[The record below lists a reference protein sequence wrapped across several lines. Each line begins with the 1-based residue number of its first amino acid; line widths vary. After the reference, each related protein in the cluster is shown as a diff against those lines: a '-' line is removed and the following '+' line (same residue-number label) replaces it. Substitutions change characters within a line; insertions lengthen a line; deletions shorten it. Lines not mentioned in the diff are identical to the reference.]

1 MLWMRYKAK
10 AAAGFV
16 GTTVGTAAFLA
27 LLAAPDAMAQPDSLV
42 QNTVAF
48 PLGLTHHK
56 SPAASPLPGHLLSE
70 LGPAGH
76 IAAVALMGVAAVAFA
91 AWLLLRPPLT
101 HQSVAWRLA
110 VGYAGMFVLAPATRF
125 GYFAYPLCLLGWLV
139 LTNYQPRLHTERI
152 LATVPPKLSRWWG
165 SRGLPG
171 PGGYGGAHGVSPRES
186 TSVGDAS
193 VRQARS

>member
-1 MLWMRYKAK
+1 
-10 AAAGFV
+10 
-16 GTTVGTAAFLA
+16 
-27 LLAAPDAMAQPDSLV
+27 MAQPDSLV

-56 SPAASPLPGHLLSE
+56 TPAASPLPGHLLSE

-76 IAAVALMGVAAVAFA
+76 VAAVALMGVAAVAFA

-110 VGYAGMFVLAPATRF
+110 VGYAGMFLLAPATRF

-139 LTNYQPRLHTERI
+139 LTNYQSHVHTERAV
-152 LATVPPKLSRWWG
+152 ATASSEPSHRWG
-165 SRGLPG
+165 SREPSD
-171 PGGYGGAHGVSPRES
+171 PS
-186 TSVGDAS
+186 
-193 VRQARS
+193 AR